1 VFYKTDVSYVLPIV
15 SLKNSVMI
23 TKLILLLAV
32 IALLAWFWQ
41 CRTAQKVQTGDFLYQ
56 INTPTKTFNL
66 PPDLEEISGI
76 CFTSDGRKLAAIQ
89 DETGYMYLIDKQSGI
104 VEKDPIF
111 FAEKGDFEDIA
122 VVGDVAYIVKS
133 KGSVTI
139 LNGIASGKPTI
150 EQADTFLTKK
160 DNIEGLCY
168 DKKTNCL
175 WFASK
180 GQKEGDEMFKNVY
193 SFDLNTKQLNPKP
206 ILVITLELLQTFLK
220 KQTLERFDALKND
233 FLKET
238 FLKLGPSGI
247 AIHPKTG
254 EIYIISSINKVL
266 MVFNRQNELLT
277 MVKMD
282 KTIHRQP
289 EGICFDTDGTLYI
302 SNEAKGEVAQLHV
315 FMVKNAQ

>member
-133 KGSVTI
+133 KGTVTI
-139 LNGIASGKPTI
+139 LSGIASGKPTI
-150 EQADTFLTKK
+150 EQADTFLTVCVMIKK
-160 DNIEGLCY
+160 QIVYGLPPK
-168 DKKTNCL
+168 DKKKAMKCL
-175 WFASK
+175 K
-180 GQKEGDEMFKNVY
+180 
-193 SFDLNTKQLNPKP
+193 
-206 ILVITLELLQTFLK
+206 TFIRL
-220 KQTLERFDALKND
+220 
-233 FLKET
+233 
-238 FLKLGPSGI
+238 I
-247 AIHPKTG
+247 
-254 EIYIISSINKVL
+254 
-266 MVFNRQNELLT
+266 
-277 MVKMD
+277 
-282 KTIHRQP
+282 
-289 EGICFDTDGTLYI
+289 
-302 SNEAKGEVAQLHV
+302 
-315 FMVKNAQ
+315 